1 MQPQN
6 LASRVGRWS
15 AQHRKAAIFGWILF
29 VVLAV
34 VVGGRIG
41 QNDLDESA
49 AGSGESKRGDVIVEA
64 AGFPERAGEQV
75 LVQGT
80 GALTAR
86 DPEVTAAARDVVRRL
101 ERIDGVTEIE
111 SPLDPASRR
120 NTVSKD
126 GRSVVVNF
134 AMPGS
139 DEHVEQLVE
148 QPLAAVAAVR
158 AAHPDVRIE
167 QFGEV
172 SATKAIAAQDA
183 RDGKQAQLISYALL
197 LIILLVAFGAVVAAG
212 LPLVLGASAVA
223 GTVGLL
229 GPVSQLYA
237 LPADVAELVVIIGL
251 AVGVDYAM
259 FYSRRVMEERDR
271 GHSVEAAVQI
281 AAATSGRAVLV
292 SGMTVLTAMAGL
304 LFAGNPIFVGIG
316 IGTMIVVA
324 VAMPGSLTFLPAMLA
339 FLSRKNW
346 LEKGRMPYITKRRHA
361 FKGESRV
368 WGAILTRVLKRP
380 LASTVIAGGLLVA
393 LCIPA
398 LGIEFKDPGFD
409 GYSRSQPVI
418 QTHDRLQAAFPGGVV
433 PATVVIKA
441 DDVTAAPVQAA
452 IEQLHHR
459 ALATGQLSEPSNV
472 DISPD
477 KTVAV
482 VGLSV
487 KGSGTDAA
495 SERSLHVLR
504 SEVVPATVGKLP
516 GAEVAVTGVTA
527 GSKDFI
533 DAMTS
538 RAPIVFA
545 FVLSLAF
552 VLLLVT
558 FPLDRR
564 ADQGDRPQPAVGRRR
579 LRHPRARL
587 PGRPRRA
594 VARLPVRRRHRPLD
608 PALPLRDPLRPLDGL
623 PRVHPQPRPRGRKPR
638 HEQRRRG
645 RPRSQEHRRRRDQR
659 RAGHGR
665 GLRLLHACQRP
676 ARQADRRRPRR
687 RDPDRRNH
695 HPRRPAAG
703 QHEAARPAQLVP
715 AQASQLAAEA
725 RPRAADRAPPR
736 LSSPQ
741 PKDGARPRGGRCAL
755 CDRHAVEPLT
765 DRHGY

>member
-1 MQPQN
+1 VQPRN
-6 LASRVGRWS
+6 LAARVGRWS
-15 AQHRKAAIFGWILF
+15 AHHRKTAIFGWVLF

-34 VVGGRIG
+34 VIGGKIG

-49 AGSGESKRGDVIVEA
+49 AGSGESKRGDMIVEA

-75 LVQGT
+75 LVQGK
-80 GALTAR
+80 GAVRAG
-86 DPEVTAAARDVVRRL
+86 DAEVTAAVGDVVRRL

-111 SPLDPASRR
+111 SPLDPAARVD
-120 NTVSKD
+120 TVSKD

-134 AMPGS
+134 AIPGT
-139 DEHVEQLVE
+139 DEHVEKLVE

-158 AAHPDVRIE
+158 AAHPDVRVE

-183 RDGKQAQLISYALL
+183 KDGKQSQLISIVLT

-271 GHSVEAAVQI
+271 GRSVEAAVEV
-281 AAATSGRAVLV
+281 AAATSGRAVLI

-304 LFAGNPIFVGIG
+304 LFAGNPIFVGFG
-316 IGTMIVVA
+316 VGTMLVVA
-324 VAMPGSLTFLPAMLA
+324 VAMLGSLTFLPAMLA

-361 FKGESRV
+361 SKGESRV

-380 LASTVIAGGLLVA
+380 LVSTVIAGGLLVA

-398 LGIEFKDPGFD
+398 LGIQFKDPGFD
-409 GYSRSQPVI
+409 GYSRSQPAI
-418 QTHDRLQAAFPGGVV
+418 QTYDRLQAAFPGGAV
-433 PATVVIKA
+433 PATVVVKA
-441 DDVTAAPVQAA
+441 DDVTAAPVAAA
-452 IEQLHHR
+452 IEQLHDR

-472 DISPD
+472 EISPD

-482 VGLSV
+482 VALSV

-495 SERSLHVLR
+495 SERSLEVLR
-504 SEVVPATVGKLP
+504 SEVVPATVGRLA

-533 DAMTS
+533 DALTS

-552 VLLLVT
+552 ILLLITFRSIVVPIKAIVLNLLSVGAAYGILVLVFQDGHGEKLLDFQSVGGIAPWIPLFLFVILFGLSMDYHVFILSRVREAVNRGMSNDDAVAHGLKSTAGVVSSAALVMVAVFGSFALGSDQLAKQIGLGLAAAILIDATIIRAVLLPASMKL
-558 FPLDRR
+558 L
-564 ADQGDRPQPAVGRRR
+564 GDRNWYLPKRLNWLPKLEHEPQTAP
-579 LRHPRARL
+579 
-587 PGRPRRA
+587 
-594 VARLPVRRRHRPLD
+594 
-608 PALPLRDPLRPLDGL
+608 
-623 PRVHPQPRPRGRKPR
+623 
-638 HEQRRRG
+638 
-645 RPRSQEHRRRRDQR
+645 
-659 RAGHGR
+659 
-665 GLRLLHACQRP
+665 
-676 ARQADRRRPRR
+676 
-687 RDPDRRNH
+687 
-695 HPRRPAAG
+695 
-703 QHEAARPAQLVP
+703 VP
-715 AQASQLAAEA
+715 A
-725 RPRAADRAPPR
+725 
-736 LSSPQ
+736 
-741 PKDGARPRGGRCAL
+741 
-755 CDRHAVEPLT
+755 
-765 DRHGY
+765 